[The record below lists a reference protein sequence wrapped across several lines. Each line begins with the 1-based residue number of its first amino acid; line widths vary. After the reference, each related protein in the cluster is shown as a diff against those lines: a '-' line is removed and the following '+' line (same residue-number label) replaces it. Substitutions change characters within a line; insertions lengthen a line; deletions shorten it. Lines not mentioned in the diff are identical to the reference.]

1 MEDNMPLTIAP
12 TGTTL
17 KIIKLLVDDKTKRHL
32 ENLGLLIGAEII
44 NLYQSAGDIILKIKD
59 GRIAINKSLALKIF
73 VA

>member
-1 MEDNMPLTIAP
+1 MPLTIAP

>member
-44 NLYQSAGDIILKIKD
+44 NLYQSSGYIILKIKD
-59 GRIAINKSLALKIF
+59 
-73 VA
+73 